1 MTDTKQVERLIEIN
15 EDFATAKRLA
25 DTLRDPSK
33 GMHAQPVESRVNEE
47 CWNVRLVINP

>member
-33 GMHAQPVESRVNEE
+33 GMHAQPVENGK